1 MKSNTNFGIFLSS
14 LLISLTIYF
23 YVVKSIELF
32 VITLLMSLIIIFVT
46 TFFTDKLTSVKN
58 LWIKLGYLIGLFVN
72 PIILGIIFY
81 LIITPTAIIT
91 KIFGRDLLNLKKIKK
106 DTYWI
111 DRENSKIEEERFKK
125 QY

>member
-14 LLISLTIYF
+14 ILIGLTIYF
-23 YVVKSIELF
+23 YIVKSIELF
-32 VITLLMSLIIIFVT
+32 VIMLLMSLIIIFVT

-58 LWIKLGYLIGLFVN
+58 LWIKLGYLIGLFVS

-111 DRENSKIEEERFKK
+111 NRENSKIEEERFKK